1 MAWGN
6 PLSKFEEV
14 SIELGLSV
22 LILNGSNKQ
31 MKLRKYV
38 HRFHIL
44 FHLY

>member
-22 LILNGSNKQ
+22 LNGSTKQ

-38 HRFHIL
+38 HPFHIL